1 MFVVIFVSCA
11 SNPEGEETVHDNL
24 VIEATPNLDPIDVAI
39 LRFSWSRSKRNLP
52 RGEPLR
58 EDLHP
63 RREQMADKALN
74 ELFLDQLK
82 DIYFAE
88 MMIYKTLPKMAK
100 AAKASALKDAFQ
112 THQAQTKEHM
122 ARLEQVFE
130 IIGEKAEPKTCEA
143 INGIIA
149 EGEETIEKFGS
160 SDAIDTGLI
169 AAGEAVEHYEMAR
182 YGALAAWAKQLK
194 LPEAEKLFNQTRQ
207 EEAQTEQLLIKLGQ
221 QDADRKAA

>member
-1 MFVVIFVSCA
+1 MS
-11 SNPEGEETVHDNL
+11 
-24 VIEATPNLDPIDVAI
+24 
-39 LRFSWSRSKRNLP
+39 
-52 RGEPLR
+52 
-58 EDLHP
+58 
-63 RREQMADKALN
+63 DKALN

-88 MMIYKTLPKMAK
+88 KMIYKTLPKMAEATKMPELKK
-100 AAKASALKDAFQ
+100 AF
-112 THQAQTKEHM
+112 TEHHAQTKEHM

-130 IIGEKAEPKTCEA
+130 IIGKKPEAKTCEA

-149 EGEETIEKFGS
+149 EGEETIQKFGA

-194 LPEAEKLFNQTRQ
+194 LPEAEALFNQTMK
-207 EEAQTEQLLIKLGQ
+207 EEQQADQLLIKLGKQ
-221 QDADRKAA
+221 QADKKAA